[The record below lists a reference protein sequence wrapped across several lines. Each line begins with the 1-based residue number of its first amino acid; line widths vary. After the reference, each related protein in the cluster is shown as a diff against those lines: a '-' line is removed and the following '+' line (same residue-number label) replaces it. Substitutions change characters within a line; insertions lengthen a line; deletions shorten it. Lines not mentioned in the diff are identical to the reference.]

1 MTREEIFNKIVNGLY
16 SCKDEYGE
24 GLDIHFNSAQ
34 IKDFANTLTSFFPDN
49 LEYKL
54 TLLETELFDNIP
66 DKEEMLLQLFKYH
79 LLSVYTYLFNNSV
92 DNSNKEKGIKSLY
105 QIFFLSGRYLFIKN
119 GEDIDM
125 LFHKMI
131 GFYNSF
137 KINNFEL
144 RREIEANNIENAI
157 TIGINQEESIRI
169 ISDLNRLE
177 LVPTNKTRTIF
188 KYLL

>member
-1 MTREEIFNKIVNGLY
+1 MKREEIFNKIVNGLY

-24 GLDIHFNSAQ
+24 GLDVHFNSDQ
-34 IKDFANTLTSFFPDN
+34 VRDFANTLTSFFPDN

-54 TLLETELFDNIP
+54 TLLEKEIFDNIP

-79 LLSVYTYLFNNSV
+79 LICVYTYLFNNSI
-92 DNSNKEKGIKSLY
+92 DKEIGIKSLY
-105 QIFFLSGRYLFIKN
+105 QIFFLSGRFLNKE

-144 RREIEANNIENAI
+144 RREIEANNVENAI
-157 TIGINQEESIRI
+157 TIGINQEESVRI

>member
-1 MTREEIFNKIVNGLY
+1 MKREEIFNKIENALY

-24 GLDIHFNSAQ
+24 GLDVHFNAEQ
-34 IKDFANTLTSFFPDN
+34 LKDFANTITAFFPDN

-66 DKEEMLLQLFKYH
+66 DKEEMLFNLFRFN
-79 LLSVYTYLFNNSV
+79 LLSLYTLINKNVFNSEITEEV
-92 DNSNKEKGIKSLY
+92 NKRLSH
-105 QIFFLSGRYLFIKN
+105 IFFLSGRYLFIKN

-131 GFYNSF
+131 AYYNSF

-157 TIGINQEESIRI
+157 TIGINQEESVRI

-177 LVPTNKTRTIF
+177 LIPTNKTRTIF

>member
-1 MTREEIFNKIVNGLY
+1 MKREEIFNKIINGLY

-24 GLDIHFNSAQ
+24 GLNVHFNAEQ
-34 IKDFANTLTSFFPDN
+34 LKDFANTITAFFPDN

-66 DKEEMLLQLFKYH
+66 DKEEMLFQLFRFH
-79 LLSVYTYLFNNSV
+79 LLSVYTNLFNNSIY
-92 DNSNKEKGIKSLY
+92 KEKGIKSLY
-105 QIFFLSGRYLFIKN
+105 QIFFLSGRFLNKE

-131 GFYNSF
+131 AYYNSF

-169 ISDLNRLE
+169 ISNLNRLE
-177 LVPTNKTRTIF
+177 LIPTNKTRTIF
-188 KYLL
+188 KYLI

>member
-1 MTREEIFNKIVNGLY
+1 MTREEIFNKILNGLY

-24 GLDIHFNSAQ
+24 GLDVHFNSDQ
-34 IKDFANTLTSFFPDN
+34 VRDFANTLTSFFPDN

-54 TLLETELFDNIP
+54 TLLEKEIFDNIP

-79 LLSVYTYLFNNSV
+79 LICVYTYLFNNSI
-92 DNSNKEKGIKSLY
+92 DKEIGIKSLY
-105 QIFFLSGRYLFIKN
+105 QIFFLSGRFLNKE

-131 GFYNSF
+131 AYYNSF

-144 RREIEANNIENAI
+144 RREIEANNVENAI
-157 TIGINQEESIRI
+157 TIGINQEESVRI

>member
-1 MTREEIFNKIVNGLY
+1 MKREEIFNKIINGLY

-24 GLDIHFNSAQ
+24 GLDVHFNSDQ
-34 IKDFANTLTSFFPDN
+34 IRDFANTLTSFFPDN

-54 TLLETELFDNIP
+54 TLLEKEIFDNIP
-66 DKEEMLLQLFKYH
+66 DKEEMLFNLFRFH
-79 LLSVYTYLFNNSV
+79 LLSVYNNLFNN
-92 DNSNKEKGIKSLY
+92 NINKEKGIKSLY
-105 QIFFLSGRYLFIKN
+105 QIFFLSGRFLNKE

-131 GFYNSF
+131 AYYNSF

-157 TIGINQEESIRI
+157 TIGINQEESVRI
-169 ISDLNRLE
+169 ISNLNRLE
-177 LVPTNKTRTIF
+177 LIPTNKTRTIF

>member
-1 MTREEIFNKIVNGLY
+1 MKREEIFNKIVNGLY

-24 GLDIHFNSAQ
+24 GLNVHFNSDQ

-66 DKEEMLLQLFKYH
+66 DKEEMLFNLFRFN
-79 LLSVYTYLFNNSV
+79 LLSIYNNLFNNSI
-92 DNSNKEKGIKSLY
+92 NKEKGIKSLY
-105 QIFFLSGRYLFIKN
+105 QIFFLSGRFLNKE

-131 GFYNSF
+131 AYYNSF
-137 KINNFEL
+137 KIYNFEL

-157 TIGINQEESIRI
+157 TIGINQEESVRI
-169 ISDLNRLE
+169 ISDLDRLE
-177 LVPTNKTRTIF
+177 LIPTNKTRTIF

>member
-24 GLDIHFNSAQ
+24 GLDVHFNSDQ

-66 DKEEMLLQLFKYH
+66 DKEEMLLQLFRFH
-79 LLSVYTYLFNNSV
+79 LLSVYTNLFSNSMY
-92 DNSNKEKGIKSLY
+92 KEKGIKSLY
-105 QIFFLSGRYLFIKN
+105 QIFFLSGRFLNKE

-131 GFYNSF
+131 AYYNSF
-137 KINNFEL
+137 KIYNFEL
-144 RREIEANNIENAI
+144 RREVEANNIENAI
-157 TIGINQEESIRI
+157 TIGINQEESVRI

-177 LVPTNKTRTIF
+177 LIPTNKTRTIF

>member
-1 MTREEIFNKIVNGLY
+1 MTREEIFNKIINGLY

-24 GLDIHFNSAQ
+24 GLDVHFNSNQ
-34 IKDFANTLTSFFPDN
+34 LRDFANTLTSFFPDN
-49 LEYKL
+49 IEYKL
-54 TLLETELFDNIP
+54 TLLEKEIFDNIP
-66 DKEEMLLQLFKYH
+66 DKEEMLFQLFRFH
-79 LLSVYTYLFNNSV
+79 LLSVYTYLFNNSIY
-92 DNSNKEKGIKSLY
+92 KEKGIKSLY
-105 QIFFLSGRYLFIKN
+105 QIFFLSGRFLNKE

-131 GFYNSF
+131 GFYDSF

-144 RREIEANNIENAI
+144 RREIEANNVENAV

-169 ISDLNRLE
+169 ISNLNRLE
-177 LVPTNKTRTIF
+177 LIPTNKTRTIF

>member
-1 MTREEIFNKIVNGLY
+1 MTREEIFKKIINGLY

-24 GLDIHFNSAQ
+24 GLDVHFNAEQ
-34 IKDFANTLTSFFPDN
+34 LKDFANTITAFFPDN

-66 DKEEMLLQLFKYH
+66 DKEEMLFQLFRFH
-79 LLSVYTYLFNNSV
+79 LLSVYTNLFNNSIY
-92 DNSNKEKGIKSLY
+92 KEKGIKSLY
-105 QIFFLSGRYLFIKN
+105 QIFFLSGRFLNKE

-131 GFYNSF
+131 GFYDSF

-169 ISDLNRLE
+169 ISNLNRLE
-177 LVPTNKTRTIF
+177 LIPTNKTRTIF
-188 KYLL
+188 KYLI

>member
-1 MTREEIFNKIVNGLY
+1 MKREEIFNKIVNGLY

-24 GLDIHFNSAQ
+24 GLDVHFNSNQ

-66 DKEEMLLQLFKYH
+66 DKEEMLFNLFRFH
-79 LLSVYTYLFNNSV
+79 LLSVYTNLFNNSIY
-92 DNSNKEKGIKSLY
+92 KEKGIRGLY
-105 QIFFLSGRYLFIKN
+105 QIFFLSGRFLNKE

-131 GFYNSF
+131 AYYNSF

-144 RREIEANNIENAI
+144 RREIEANNVENAV

-177 LVPTNKTRTIF
+177 LVPSNKTRTIF

>member
-1 MTREEIFNKIVNGLY
+1 MNIQEI
-16 SCKDEYGE
+16 
-24 GLDIHFNSAQ
+24 
-34 IKDFANTLTSFFPDN
+34 
-49 LEYKL
+49 YKL
-54 TLLETELFDNIP
+54 AIEMGIKNDFRKKEQIAKSLKRQKEKYEKLSKEEKEIFDNIP
-66 DKEEMLLQLFKYH
+66 DKEEMLLRLFKFH

-131 GFYNSF
+131 AYYNSF

-157 TIGINQEESIRI
+157 TIEINQEESIRI
-169 ISDLNRLE
+169 ISNLNRLE
-177 LVPTNKTRTIF
+177 LIPTNKTRTIF

>member
-1 MTREEIFNKIVNGLY
+1 MKREEIFNKIVNGLY

-24 GLDIHFNSAQ
+24 GLDVHFNSEQ

-66 DKEEMLLQLFKYH
+66 DKEEMLFQLFRFH
-79 LLSVYTYLFNNSV
+79 LLSVYTNLF
-92 DNSNKEKGIKSLY
+92 SNGIYKEKGIKSLY
-105 QIFFLSGRYLFIKN
+105 QIFFLSGRFLNKE

-131 GFYNSF
+131 AYYNSF

-144 RREIEANNIENAI
+144 RREVEANNIENAI

-177 LVPTNKTRTIF
+177 LIPTNKTRTIF

>member
-1 MTREEIFNKIVNGLY
+1 MKREEIFNKIINGLY

-24 GLDIHFNSAQ
+24 GLDVHFNSNQ

-66 DKEEMLLQLFKYH
+66 DKEEMLLRLFKFH
-79 LLSVYTYLFNNSV
+79 LLSVYTYLFNNSI
-92 DNSNKEKGIKSLY
+92 DKEKGIKSLY
-105 QIFFLSGRYLFIKN
+105 QIFFLSGRFLNKE

-144 RREIEANNIENAI
+144 RREIEANNVENAR
-157 TIGINQEESIRI
+157 TIAINQEESIRI
-169 ISDLNRLE
+169 ISDLDRLE
-177 LVPTNKTRTIF
+177 LIPTNKTRTIF

>member
-1 MTREEIFNKIVNGLY
+1 MTREEIFNKILNGLY

-24 GLDIHFNSAQ
+24 GLDVHFNSDQ
-34 IKDFANTLTSFFPDN
+34 VRDFANTLTSFFPDN

-54 TLLETELFDNIP
+54 TLLEKEIFDNIP

-79 LLSVYTYLFNNSV
+79 LICVYTYLFNNSI
-92 DNSNKEKGIKSLY
+92 DKEIGIKSLY
-105 QIFFLSGRYLFIKN
+105 QIFFLSGRFLNKE

-144 RREIEANNIENAI
+144 RREIEANNVENAI

-177 LVPTNKTRTIF
+177 LVPSNKTRTIF

>member
-1 MTREEIFNKIVNGLY
+1 MKREEIFNKIINGLY

-24 GLDIHFNSAQ
+24 GLDVHFNSNQ
-34 IKDFANTLTSFFPDN
+34 LRDFANTLTSFFPDN

-54 TLLETELFDNIP
+54 TLLEKELFDNIP
-66 DKEEMLLQLFKYH
+66 DKEEMLFNLFRFH
-79 LLSVYTYLFNNSV
+79 LLSVYTNLFNNSIY
-92 DNSNKEKGIKSLY
+92 KEKGIKSLY
-105 QIFFLSGRYLFIKN
+105 QIFFLSGRFLN
-119 GEDIDM
+119 REGEDIDM

-131 GFYNSF
+131 AYYNSF

-177 LVPTNKTRTIF
+177 LIPTNKTRTIF
-188 KYLL
+188 KYLI

>member
-1 MTREEIFNKIVNGLY
+1 MKREEIFNKIINGLY

-24 GLDIHFNSAQ
+24 GLDVHFNSDQ

-54 TLLETELFDNIP
+54 TLLEKELFDNIP
-66 DKEEMLLQLFKYH
+66 DKEEMLLQLFKFH
-79 LLSVYTYLFNNSV
+79 LICVYTYLFNNSI
-92 DNSNKEKGIKSLY
+92 DKEIGIKSLY
-105 QIFFLSGRYLFIKN
+105 QIFFLSGRFLNKE

-131 GFYNSF
+131 GFYDSF

-144 RREIEANNIENAI
+144 RREIEANNVENAV

>member
-1 MTREEIFNKIVNGLY
+1 MKREEIFNKIINGLY

-24 GLDIHFNSAQ
+24 GLDVHFNSDQ
-34 IKDFANTLTSFFPDN
+34 IRDFANTLTSFFPDN

-54 TLLETELFDNIP
+54 TLLEKEIFDNIP
-66 DKEEMLLQLFKYH
+66 DKEEMLLQLFRFH
-79 LLSVYTYLFNNSV
+79 LLSVYNNLFNNSI
-92 DNSNKEKGIKSLY
+92 NKEKGIKSLY
-105 QIFFLSGRYLFIKN
+105 QIFFLSGRFLNKE

-131 GFYNSF
+131 AYYNSF

-144 RREIEANNIENAI
+144 RQEIEANNIENAI

>member
-1 MTREEIFNKIVNGLY
+1 MKREEIFNKIVNGLY

-24 GLDIHFNSAQ
+24 GLDVHFNSEQ

-66 DKEEMLLQLFKYH
+66 DKEEMLFNLFRFH
-79 LLSVYTYLFNNSV
+79 LLSVYTNLFSNSMY
-92 DNSNKEKGIKSLY
+92 KEKGIKSLY
-105 QIFFLSGRYLFIKN
+105 QIFFLSGRFLNKE

-131 GFYNSF
+131 AYYNSF

-144 RREIEANNIENAI
+144 RREVEANNIENAI

-177 LVPTNKTRTIF
+177 LIPTNKTRTIF

>member
-1 MTREEIFNKIVNGLY
+1 MTREEIFNKILNGLY

-24 GLDIHFNSAQ
+24 GLDVHFNSDQ
-34 IKDFANTLTSFFPDN
+34 VRDFANTLTSFFPDN

-54 TLLETELFDNIP
+54 TLLEKEIFDNIP

-79 LLSVYTYLFNNSV
+79 LICVYTYLFNNSI
-92 DNSNKEKGIKSLY
+92 DKEIGIKSLY
-105 QIFFLSGRYLFIKN
+105 QIFFLSGRFLNKE

-131 GFYNSF
+131 GFYDSF

-144 RREIEANNIENAI
+144 RREIEANNVENAI
-157 TIGINQEESIRI
+157 TIGINQEESVRI
-169 ISDLNRLE
+169 ISDLDRLE

>member
-1 MTREEIFNKIVNGLY
+1 MKREEIFNKIINGLY

-24 GLDIHFNSAQ
+24 GLDVHFNSDQ
-34 IKDFANTLTSFFPDN
+34 IRDFANTLTSFFPDN

-54 TLLETELFDNIP
+54 TLLEKELFDNIP
-66 DKEEMLLQLFKYH
+66 DKEEMLFQLFRFH
-79 LLSVYTYLFNNSV
+79 LLSVYNNLFNNSI
-92 DNSNKEKGIKSLY
+92 NKEKGIKSLY
-105 QIFFLSGRYLFIKN
+105 QIFFLSGRFLNKE

-131 GFYNSF
+131 GFYDSF

-144 RREIEANNIENAI
+144 RREIETNNVENAV

>member
-1 MTREEIFNKIVNGLY
+1 MKREEIFNKIINGLY

-24 GLDIHFNSAQ
+24 GLDVHFNSNQ
-34 IKDFANTLTSFFPDN
+34 LRDFANTLTSFFPDN

-54 TLLETELFDNIP
+54 TLLEKEIFDNIP
-66 DKEEMLLQLFKYH
+66 DKEEMLFQLFRFH
-79 LLSVYTYLFNNSV
+79 LLSVYTNLFNNSIY
-92 DNSNKEKGIKSLY
+92 KEKGIKSLY
-105 QIFFLSGRYLFIKN
+105 QIFFLSGRFLNKE

-131 GFYNSF
+131 GFYDSF

-144 RREIEANNIENAI
+144 RREIEANNFENAI
-157 TIGINQEESIRI
+157 TIGINQEESVRI

-177 LVPTNKTRTIF
+177 LIPTNKTRTIF

>member
-1 MTREEIFNKIVNGLY
+1 MKREEIFNKILNGLY

-24 GLDIHFNSAQ
+24 GLNVHFNPNQ
-34 IKDFANTLTSFFPDN
+34 LRDFANTLTSFFPDN

-66 DKEEMLLQLFKYH
+66 DKEEMLLQLFKFH
-79 LLSVYTYLFNNSV
+79 LLSVYTYLFNNSI
-92 DNSNKEKGIKSLY
+92 DKEKGIKGLY
-105 QIFFLSGRYLFIKN
+105 QIFFLSGRFLNKE

-144 RREIEANNIENAI
+144 RREIEANNVENAI
-157 TIGINQEESIRI
+157 TIGINQEESVRI

-188 KYLL
+188 KYLI

>member
-1 MTREEIFNKIVNGLY
+1 MTREEIFNKILNGLY

-24 GLDIHFNSAQ
+24 GLDVHFNSNQ
-34 IKDFANTLTSFFPDN
+34 LRDFANTLTSFFPDN

-54 TLLETELFDNIP
+54 TLLEKEIFDNIP
-66 DKEEMLLQLFKYH
+66 DKEEMLFNLFRFN
-79 LLSVYTYLFNNSV
+79 LLSLYTLINKNVFNSEITEEV
-92 DNSNKEKGIKSLY
+92 NKRLLH
-105 QIFFLSGRYLFIKN
+105 IFFLSGRYLFIKK

-131 GFYNSF
+131 AYYNSF

-144 RREIEANNIENAI
+144 RREIEANNVENAV
-157 TIGINQEESIRI
+157 TIGINQEESVRI

>member
-1 MTREEIFNKIVNGLY
+1 MTREEIFNKILNGLY

-24 GLDIHFNSAQ
+24 GLDVHFNSNQ
-34 IKDFANTLTSFFPDN
+34 LRDFANTLTSFFPDN

-54 TLLETELFDNIP
+54 TLLEKELFDNIP
-66 DKEEMLLQLFKYH
+66 DKEEMLFNLFRFH
-79 LLSVYTYLFNNSV
+79 LLSVYTNLFNNSI
-92 DNSNKEKGIKSLY
+92 NKEKGIKSLY
-105 QIFFLSGRYLFIKN
+105 QIFFLSGRFLNKE

-131 GFYNSF
+131 GFYDSF

-144 RREIEANNIENAI
+144 RREIEANNVENAI

>member
-1 MTREEIFNKIVNGLY
+1 MKREEIFNKIVNGLY

-24 GLDIHFNSAQ
+24 GLDVHFNSDQ

-79 LLSVYTYLFNNSV
+79 LICVYTNLFSNSI
-92 DNSNKEKGIKSLY
+92 DREKGIKSLY
-105 QIFFLSGRYLFIKN
+105 QIFFLSGRFLNKE

-131 GFYNSF
+131 AYYNSF

-157 TIGINQEESIRI
+157 TIGINQEESVRI

-177 LVPTNKTRTIF
+177 LIPTNKTRTIF
-188 KYLL
+188 KYLI

>member
-1 MTREEIFNKIVNGLY
+1 MKREEIFNKIINGLY

-24 GLDIHFNSAQ
+24 GLDVHFNSNQ
-34 IKDFANTLTSFFPDN
+34 LRDFANTLTSFFPDN

-54 TLLETELFDNIP
+54 TLLEKEIFDNIP
-66 DKEEMLLQLFKYH
+66 DKEEMLFQLFRFH
-79 LLSVYTYLFNNSV
+79 LLSVYTNLFNNSI
-92 DNSNKEKGIKSLY
+92 NKEKGIKSLY
-105 QIFFLSGRYLFIKN
+105 QIFFLSGRFLNKE

-131 GFYNSF
+131 GFYDSF

-144 RREIEANNIENAI
+144 RREIEANNVENAI
-157 TIGINQEESIRI
+157 TIGINQEESVRI

-177 LVPTNKTRTIF
+177 LIPTNKTRTIF

>member
-1 MTREEIFNKIVNGLY
+1 MKREEIFNKIINGLY

-24 GLDIHFNSAQ
+24 GLNVHFNAEQ
-34 IKDFANTLTSFFPDN
+34 LKDFANTITAFFPDN

-66 DKEEMLLQLFKYH
+66 DKEEMLLQLFRFH
-79 LLSVYTYLFNNSV
+79 FLSVYTYLFNNSI
-92 DNSNKEKGIKSLY
+92 DNSINKEKGIKSLY
-105 QIFFLSGRYLFIKN
+105 QIFFLSGRFLKEK

-157 TIGINQEESIRI
+157 TIGINQEESVRI
-169 ISDLNRLE
+169 ISNLNRLE
-177 LVPTNKTRTIF
+177 LIPTNKTRTIF

>member
-1 MTREEIFNKIVNGLY
+1 MTREEIFNKILNGLY

-24 GLDIHFNSAQ
+24 GLDVHFNSDQ
-34 IKDFANTLTSFFPDN
+34 LRDFANTLTSFFPDN

-54 TLLETELFDNIP
+54 TLLEKEIFDNIP

-79 LLSVYTYLFNNSV
+79 LICVYTYLFNNSI
-92 DNSNKEKGIKSLY
+92 DKEIGIKSLY
-105 QIFFLSGRYLFIKN
+105 QIFFLSGRFLNKE

-131 GFYNSF
+131 GFYDSF

-144 RREIEANNIENAI
+144 RREIEANNVENAI
-157 TIGINQEESIRI
+157 TIGINQEESVRI

>member
-1 MTREEIFNKIVNGLY
+1 MKREEIFNKILNGLY

-24 GLDIHFNSAQ
+24 GLDVHFNSNQ
-34 IKDFANTLTSFFPDN
+34 LRDFANTLTSFFPDN

-54 TLLETELFDNIP
+54 TLLEKEIFDNIP

-79 LLSVYTYLFNNSV
+79 LICVYTYLFNNSI
-92 DNSNKEKGIKSLY
+92 DKEIGIKSLY
-105 QIFFLSGRYLFIKN
+105 QIFFLSGRFLNKE

-131 GFYNSF
+131 GFYDSF

-144 RREIEANNIENAI
+144 RREIEANNVENAI
-157 TIGINQEESIRI
+157 TIGINQEESVRI

>member
-1 MTREEIFNKIVNGLY
+1 MKREEIFNKIVNGLY

-24 GLDIHFNSAQ
+24 GLDVHFNSDQ
-34 IKDFANTLTSFFPDN
+34 VRDFANTLTSFFPDN

-54 TLLETELFDNIP
+54 TLLEKEIFDNIP

-79 LLSVYTYLFNNSV
+79 LICVYTYLFNNSI
-92 DNSNKEKGIKSLY
+92 DKEIGIKSLY
-105 QIFFLSGRYLFIKN
+105 QIFFLSGRFLNKE

-131 GFYNSF
+131 AYYDSF

-144 RREIEANNIENAI
+144 RREIEANNVENAI
-157 TIGINQEESIRI
+157 TIGINQEESVRI

>member
-1 MTREEIFNKIVNGLY
+1 MKREEIFNKIVNGLY

-24 GLDIHFNSAQ
+24 GLDVHFNSDQ
-34 IKDFANTLTSFFPDN
+34 VRDFANTLTSFFPDN

-54 TLLETELFDNIP
+54 TLLEKELFDNIP

-79 LLSVYTYLFNNSV
+79 LICVYTYLFNNSI
-92 DNSNKEKGIKSLY
+92 DKEIGIKSLY
-105 QIFFLSGRYLFIKN
+105 QIFFLSGRFLNKE

-131 GFYNSF
+131 GFYDSF

-144 RREIEANNIENAI
+144 RREIEANNVENAI
-157 TIGINQEESIRI
+157 TIGINQEESVRI

>member
-1 MTREEIFNKIVNGLY
+1 MKREEIFNKIINGLY

-24 GLDIHFNSAQ
+24 GLDVHFNSDQ
-34 IKDFANTLTSFFPDN
+34 IRDFANTLTSFFPDN

-54 TLLETELFDNIP
+54 TLLEKEIFDNIP
-66 DKEEMLLQLFKYH
+66 DKEEMLFQLFRFH
-79 LLSVYTYLFNNSV
+79 LLSVYTNLFNNSIY
-92 DNSNKEKGIKSLY
+92 KEKGIKSLY
-105 QIFFLSGRYLFIKN
+105 QIFFLSGRFLNKE

-131 GFYNSF
+131 GFYDSF

-144 RREIEANNIENAI
+144 RREIETNNVENAV

>member
-1 MTREEIFNKIVNGLY
+1 MKREEIFNKILNGLY

-24 GLDIHFNSAQ
+24 GLDVHFNSDQ
-34 IKDFANTLTSFFPDN
+34 LRDFANTITAFFPDN

-66 DKEEMLLQLFKYH
+66 DKEEMLFNLFRFN
-79 LLSVYTYLFNNSV
+79 LLSVYTNLFSNSI
-92 DNSNKEKGIKSLY
+92 DREKGIKSLY
-105 QIFFLSGRYLFIKN
+105 QIFFLSGRFLNKE

-131 GFYNSF
+131 AYYNSF

-144 RREIEANNIENAI
+144 RQEIEVNNIENAI
-157 TIGINQEESIRI
+157 TIGINQEESVRI
-169 ISDLNRLE
+169 ISNLNRLE
-177 LVPTNKTRTIF
+177 LIPTNKTRTIF
-188 KYLL
+188 KYLM

>member
-1 MTREEIFNKIVNGLY
+1 MKREEIFNKIVNGLY

-24 GLDIHFNSAQ
+24 GLDVHFNSNQ
-34 IKDFANTLTSFFPDN
+34 LRDFANTLTSFFPDN

-54 TLLETELFDNIP
+54 TLLEKEIFDNIP

-79 LLSVYTYLFNNSV
+79 LICVYTYLFNNSI
-92 DNSNKEKGIKSLY
+92 DKEIGIKSLY
-105 QIFFLSGRYLFIKN
+105 QIFFLSGRFLNKE

-131 GFYNSF
+131 AYYNSF

-144 RREIEANNIENAI
+144 RREIEANNVENAI
-157 TIGINQEESIRI
+157 TIGINQEESVRI

>member
-1 MTREEIFNKIVNGLY
+1 MKREEIFNKIINGLY

-24 GLDIHFNSAQ
+24 GLDVHFNSDQ
-34 IKDFANTLTSFFPDN
+34 IRDFANTLTSFFPDN

-54 TLLETELFDNIP
+54 TLLEKELFDNIP
-66 DKEEMLLQLFKYH
+66 DKEEMLFNLFRFH
-79 LLSVYTYLFNNSV
+79 LLSVYNNLFNNSI
-92 DNSNKEKGIKSLY
+92 NKEKGIKSLY
-105 QIFFLSGRYLFIKN
+105 QIFFLSGRFLNKE

-131 GFYNSF
+131 AYYNSF

-144 RREIEANNIENAI
+144 RREIEANNVENAV

-169 ISDLNRLE
+169 ISNLNRLE
-177 LVPTNKTRTIF
+177 LIPTNKTRTIF

>member
-1 MTREEIFNKIVNGLY
+1 MTREEIFNKILNGLY

-24 GLDIHFNSAQ
+24 GLDVHFNSDQ
-34 IKDFANTLTSFFPDN
+34 VRDFANTLTSFFPDN

-54 TLLETELFDNIP
+54 TLLEKEIFDNIP

-79 LLSVYTYLFNNSV
+79 LICVYTYLFNNSI
-92 DNSNKEKGIKSLY
+92 DKEIGIKSLY
-105 QIFFLSGRYLFIKN
+105 QIFFLSGRFLNKE

-131 GFYNSF
+131 AYYNSF

-144 RREIEANNIENAI
+144 RREVEANNVENAI
-157 TIGINQEESIRI
+157 TIGINQEESVRI